1 MTRLTKPYMSFCDH
15 LPIFNTENI
24 HPITRSWC
32 TSGIPMFE
40 LSFKVGKFKITTS
53 IWTSFSFLPLK
64 YLVVT
69 WFFICQWNTLRKSM
83 SLGRSP
89 ASLSDWDRTK
99 SELRCCLA
107 SVESVTI
114 STTFDFT
121 GIKIICTLYFE
132 TREVPWFHRVR
143 RQIMIPFQ
151 NVWWPKLI
159 IRVPFVNRAR
169 IIKNKDSRIGD
180 YRLTDSIHLGI
191 HINGELWWTKE
202 WCIWMEID

>member
-1 MTRLTKPYMSFCDH
+1 MTSLTKPYMSFCDH

-64 YLVVT
+64 YLVVP
-69 WFFICQWNTLRKSM
+69 WFVICQWNTLRKSM

-121 GIKIICTLYFE
+121 GIKIIYTLF
-132 TREVPWFHRVR
+132 R
-143 RQIMIPFQ
+143 
-151 NVWWPKLI
+151 
-159 IRVPFVNRAR
+159 
-169 IIKNKDSRIGD
+169 DSRGTSVRQSTTTRLWSRYKTFGD
-180 YRLTDSIHLGI
+180 QNSSSESHLWTEPELSRTKTAELVITVLRIPYIWASI
-191 HINGELWWTKE
+191 
-202 WCIWMEID
+202 